1 MKIIRLFIVL
11 MFIISFPSNVFALDI
26 TGWWKTETKPSK
38 IIRKPITTLVK
49 ITDTKIYGAQY
60 KVKLNTQNKIIIFID
75 NSETP
80 CSLEKADENSVIF
93 TDGYGEKKRYDLVT
107 RDTKLSK
114 MEVKKLLGLD

>member
-60 KVKLNTQNKIIIFID
+60 KVKLNTQNKIILFID
-75 NSETP
+75 NSEIP
-80 CSLEKADENSVIF
+80 CSLEKDDENSVIF